1 MAKLQ
6 KINFM
11 SGVLY
16 VVATPIGHLKDITLR
31 ALETL
36 KAVDL
41 IACEDTR
48 RTKILLVHYD
58 IATPQISFYSQNQF
72 RKIPYLIDELKKG
85 KNIALVSDAGTPG
98 ISDPGFFLVRKA
110 IEQDIKVETVPGVSA
125 VVTALSASGLPTDG
139 FVFLGFLHR
148 KKGKI
153 KKVFEK
159 VAGLEK
165 TIIFYESPYRIKK
178 TLEII
183 TEVFPQDSDIVVC
196 RELTKKFEE
205 FIRGTASDIIEKLPE
220 KIMGEITVLISAGAK

>member
-1 MAKLQ
+1 M
-6 KINFM
+6 N
-11 SGVLY
+11 GVLY

-85 KNIALVSDAGTPG
+85 KNIAIVSDAGTPG
-98 ISDPGFFLVRKA
+98 ISDPGFFLVQKA
-110 IEQDIKVETVPGVSA
+110 IEQGLKVETVPGVSA

-139 FVFLGFLHR
+139 FVFLGFLPR
-148 KKGKI
+148 KTGKI

-165 TIIFYESPYRIKK
+165 TIVFYESPYRLKK
-178 TLEII
+178 TLKII
-183 TEVFPQDSDIVVC
+183 TEIFSADSDIVIC

-205 FIRGTASDIIEKLPE
+205 FIRGNVLDIIGKLPE

>member
-1 MAKLQ
+1 
-6 KINFM
+6 M

-36 KAVDL
+36 KTVDL

-85 KNIALVSDAGTPG
+85 KNIALVTDAGTPG
-98 ISDPGFFLVRKA
+98 ISDPGFFLVKKA
-110 IEQDIKVETVPGVSA
+110 IEQSLKVETVPGVSA

-139 FVFLGFLHR
+139 FVFLGFLPR

-165 TIIFYESPYRIKK
+165 TIIFYESPYRLKK

-183 TEVFPQDSDIVVC
+183 SEIFPQDSDIVVC

-205 FIRGTASDIIEKLPE
+205 FIRGNASDIIEKLPE
-220 KIMGEITVLISAGAK
+220 KIMGEITVLISCSPRL

>member
-1 MAKLQ
+1 
-6 KINFM
+6 M

-48 RTKILLVHYD
+48 RTKILLVHHY

-85 KNIALVSDAGTPG
+85 KNVALVSDAGTPG
-98 ISDPGFFLVRKA
+98 ISDPGFFLVKKA
-110 IEQDIKVETVPGVSA
+110 IEQGIKVETIPGVSA
-125 VVTALSASGLPTDG
+125 VITALSASGLPTDG
-139 FVFLGFLHR
+139 FVFLGFLPR

-165 TIIFYESPYRIKK
+165 TIIFYESPYRLKK
-178 TLEII
+178 TLKIISEI
-183 TEVFPQDSDIVVC
+183 FPLGSDIVVC

-205 FIRGTASDIIEKLPE
+205 FIRGNASDIIGKLPE
-220 KIMGEITVLISAGAK
+220 KILGEITVVISTSRIEAHE

>member
-1 MAKLQ
+1 
-6 KINFM
+6 M

-98 ISDPGFFLVRKA
+98 ISDPGFFLVKKA
-110 IEQDIKVETVPGVSA
+110 IEQGLKVETVPGVSA

-139 FVFLGFLHR
+139 FVFLGFLPR

-153 KKVFEK
+153 KKNFEK

-165 TIIFYESPYRIKK
+165 TIIFYESPYRLKK
-178 TLEII
+178 TLKII
-183 TEVFPQDSDIVVC
+183 TEIFPADSDIVVC

-205 FIRGTASDIIEKLPE
+205 FIRGNASDIIEKLPE
-220 KIMGEITVLISAGAK
+220 KIMGEITVLISCSPRL